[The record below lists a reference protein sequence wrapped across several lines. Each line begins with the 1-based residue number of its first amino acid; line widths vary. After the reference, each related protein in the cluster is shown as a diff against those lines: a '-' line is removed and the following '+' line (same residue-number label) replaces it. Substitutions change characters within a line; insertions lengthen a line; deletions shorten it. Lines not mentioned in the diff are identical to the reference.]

1 METKIKICGMKFPEN
16 ISEIA
21 ALQPNYLGFIFYD
34 KSPRN
39 FENVI
44 PKLDKSIQKVGVFVN
59 TTFEEIQEKVTRHK
73 LDLVQLHGE
82 ESPELCLLLQQNKL
96 KVIKSFN
103 IDNQFNFKILNK
115 YKNYCD
121 SFLFDTKGQQHGG
134 NGTAFDW
141 QLLDQYHVSKPFF
154 LSGGIGPENLVDLQ
168 IFLQTESA
176 RHCVALDINSR
187 FETQPGQKNP
197 ETLKTF
203 LKKIK
208 EQL

>member
-1 METKIKICGMKFPEN
+1 MKIKICGMKYPEN
-16 ISEIA
+16 SKEIA
-21 ALQPNYLGFIFYD
+21 ALQPDYLGFIFYD
-34 KSPRN
+34 KSPRLL
-39 FENVI
+39 ENEI
-44 PKLDKSIQKVGVFVN
+44 PSLEKSIAKVGVFVN
-59 TTFEEIQEKVTRHK
+59 ATVKEIKEKVGQHQ
-73 LDLVQLHGE
+73 LDIIQLHGE
-82 ESPELCLLLQQNKL
+82 ESPDFCRSVQQLKL

-103 IDNQFNFKILNK
+103 IDNQFNFKILNE
-115 YKNYCD
+115 YKNYCNY
-121 SFLFDTKGQQHGG
+121 FLFDTKGQQYGG

-141 QLLDQYHVSKPFF
+141 QLLDQYHVSKPYF

>member
-1 METKIKICGMKFPEN
+1 MKYPEN
-16 ISEIA
+16 IQEIA
-21 ALQPNYLGFIFYD
+21 TLQPDYLGFIFYD
-34 KSPRN
+34 KSPR
-39 FENVI
+39 FMQKEI
-44 PKLDKSIQKVGVFVN
+44 PALEKSIAKVGVFVN
-59 TTFEEIQEKVTRHK
+59 ATLSEIEVKARQHSLEFI
-73 LDLVQLHGE
+73 QLHGD
-82 ESPELCLLLQQNKL
+82 ESPDFCDSVQQLKL

-103 IDNQFNFKILNK
+103 IDNQFNFKILDK

-121 SFLFDTKGQQHGG
+121 YFLFDTKGQQHGG

-141 QLLDQYHVSKPFF
+141 KLLEQYLLPKPYF
-154 LSGGIGPENLVDLQ
+154 LSGGIGPESISDLEAFHSTAAAQ
-168 IFLQTESA
+168 YCHAIDL
-176 RHCVALDINSR
+176 NSR

>member
-1 METKIKICGMKFPEN
+1 METKIKICGMKYTEN
-16 ISEIA
+16 IQEIA
-21 ALQPNYLGFIFYD
+21 ALQPDYLGFIFYD
-34 KSPRN
+34 KSPRFVQN
-39 FENVI
+39 EI
-44 PKLDKSIQKVGVFVN
+44 PILEKSIAKVGVFVN
-59 TTFEEIQEKVTRHK
+59 ATLPEIEAKARQHSLEFI
-73 LDLVQLHGE
+73 QLHGD
-82 ESPELCLLLQQNKL
+82 ESPDFCDSVQQLKL

-103 IDNQFNFKILNK
+103 IDNQFNFKILNE

-121 SFLFDTKGQQHGG
+121 SFLFDTKGQQYGG

-141 QLLDQYHVSKPFF
+141 QLLDQYHVSKPYF

-176 RHCVALDINSR
+176 RHCVALDLNSR